1 MKMTRFRGILYGGF
15 FLSIGLFLCLPF
27 AAQAEIS
34 IRDTWAESGR
44 LSLEGEDWNA
54 VFSREDGALLV
65 YSKMKETVKLVPFY
79 SEKAQTILSC
89 EVLEDKENQVRV
101 RVSFSAAQGQIEGD
115 FLFDQDGA
123 IEVKPSQNM
132 KGILIFGEISFG
144 IIPAPPLEDLIY
156 DPREYPDASH
166 LYLPSGDLFLGLLKG
181 EDRLLFCVWPDGEQT
196 VKLLLKDGGEEVGA
210 GFKPAHVIEAFEIQL
225 DGKSA
230 YLRSISVPGIWH
242 REEFLPTQIEKD
254 IEIDWKRPFSAKWK
268 TQLLEGEIE
277 TAFHFREE
285 RDRTWR
291 PNFGFYEYPVWFEGE
306 KAFFHFSKKV
316 PPPGQILIYALEG
329 QNDTPVEFA
338 RTRLGSISTLSPR
351 TGFRHYPLDNLGI
364 QHCDGRAWVKWI
376 FKLGRQTRE
385 KEFLQAAMDD
395 FLYSISV
402 EKVRLEEYE
411 SFIPRMKERINSWI
425 EKEKGDP
432 ELELFLN
439 RMKEEAEELER
450 DYWDKMDNSSASEH
464 LREETEVINKLKVLI
479 EEEGLEVYP
488 EVCYL
493 LDKIQLWSLMESV
506 PGGVGGL
513 FREMF
518 QQAGYG
524 CAHDANVI
532 KYAEEIRRD
541 VREFLLTGE
550 TYEAIYPQLW
560 D

>member
-1 MKMTRFRGILYGGF
+1 MKMTRFRKIRYGSS
-15 FLSIGLFLCLPF
+15 LLLIVLVLFIPV
-27 AAQAEIS
+27 AAQAGIS
-34 IRDTWAESGR
+34 VRDTWTTSGR
-44 LSLEGEDWNA
+44 LDLRNADWSA
-54 VFSREDGALLV
+54 TFRKEEGALSV
-65 YSKMKETVKLVPFY
+65 YSKMKETVKIVPFY

-89 EVLEDKENQVRV
+89 KVVEDKGDQVWV
-101 RVSFSAAQGQIEGD
+101 RASFSAGEDQIEGD
-115 FLFDQDGA
+115 FLFDREGA
-123 IEVKPSQNM
+123 IQVRPSQNM

-144 IIPAPPLEDLIY
+144 IVPAPPLEDLIY
-156 DPREYPDASH
+156 DPKEYPAASY
-166 LYLPSGDLFLGLLKG
+166 LYLPSESLFVGLLKG
-181 EDRLLFCVWPDGEQT
+181 EDRLFFCAWPDGNQR
-196 VKLLLKDGGEEVGA
+196 VKLLLEDGGEDE
-210 GFKPAHVIEAFEIQL
+210 KLIEAFEIQL

-230 YLRSISVPGIWH
+230 YLRSISAPGIWH
-242 REEFLPTQIEKD
+242 REEFLPIHMEKD
-254 IEIDWKRPFSAKWK
+254 IEIDWKRPSSAKWK

-277 TAFHFREE
+277 TAFHFRDK
-285 RDRTWR
+285 RVRTWR
-291 PNFGFYEYPVWFEGE
+291 PNFGFYEYPVWFEEG

-316 PPPGQILIYALEG
+316 PPPGQVLIYSLEG
-329 QNDTPVEFA
+329 HRDTPLEFA
-338 RTRLGSISTLSPR
+338 KARLGSISTLSPR
-351 TGFRHYPLDNLGI
+351 TGFRHYPPDNVGI

-376 FKLGRQTRE
+376 FKLGRQARE

-411 SFIPRMKERINSWI
+411 GFIPRMKDKVDLWI
-425 EKEKGDP
+425 EEEKDAVRTGLKP
-432 ELELFLN
+432 APTLFFN
-439 RMKEEAEELER
+439 QMKERVEELER
-450 DYWDKMDNSSASEH
+450 EYWDKMDNSPASEH

-488 EVCYL
+488 EACYL

-506 PGGVGGL
+506 PGGVGGS

-524 CAHDANVI
+524 CAHDTGVI